1 MEHTV
6 RAQYESAV
14 VALRVLVGHRL
25 ASGISEEHV
34 ARWAVDQRNRLKQ
47 VYRDLTPNE
56 VLVQLQARTLLRYG
70 NTLGPSADQL
80 RDAGKSWKEIIDAS
94 ARPGK
99 HSVRSCSAS

>member
-47 VYRDLTPNE
+47 VYRDLTPTE

-70 NTLGPSADQL
+70 TTLGPSADQL

-99 HSVRSCSAS
+99 HSARSCSAS